1 MSPTTLEVKQLKKTF
16 QEDLILND
24 LSFQLNKGEILSV
37 VGPSGSGKT
46 TLLRVLAGLESPT
59 NGSLWMNGKDIT
71 ATKANRRDISL
82 VFQQPLLFPH
92 MTVKE
97 NIAYGAKVSKKYSK
111 PKIERLM
118 EAIGMSRYR
127 DHFPSEISG
136 GQQQR
141 TALARAMATEPEVIL
156 FDEPFSSLDPAL
168 RQDLRY
174 WVRDFLVEQKTTALF
189 VTHDMEEAMIM
200 GDQIAVFQD
209 GEFQQI
215 GDASVLHH
223 SPANQKVASFMGGH
237 LILNE
242 NEFVPLAEIHL
253 STLEGV
259 ETRTFKGRLEHLTYQ
274 HGRPVAH
281 ISVPAL
287 ASRVALPVGKF
298 TADTEEVTLHIP
310 TSCIQRFEVNHH
322 E

>member
-118 EAIGMSRYR
+118 EAIGMSPVPRSFSFR
-127 DHFPSEISG
+127 NFRRSAAADSPCPRHG
-136 GQQQR
+136 DR
-141 TALARAMATEPEVIL
+141 TGS
-156 FDEPFSSLDPAL
+156 D
-168 RQDLRY
+168 
-174 WVRDFLVEQKTTALF
+174 
-189 VTHDMEEAMIM
+189 
-200 GDQIAVFQD
+200 
-209 GEFQQI
+209 
-215 GDASVLHH
+215 
-223 SPANQKVASFMGGH
+223 SF
-237 LILNE
+237 
-242 NEFVPLAEIHL
+242 
-253 STLEGV
+253 
-259 ETRTFKGRLEHLTYQ
+259 R
-274 HGRPVAH
+274 
-281 ISVPAL
+281 
-287 ASRVALPVGKF
+287 
-298 TADTEEVTLHIP
+298 
-310 TSCIQRFEVNHH
+310 
-322 E
+322 